1 MKKYIGSDEMRNNLL
16 LNLNYRPQYV
26 HGFFFFRKTQEC
38 CKENSEI
45 SVQKCYI
52 KLDTA

>member
-26 HGFFFFRKTQEC
+26 HGFFFLGKHKNVAKRTQRYQY
-38 CKENSEI
+38 K
-45 SVQKCYI
+45 SVI
-52 KLDTA
+52 